1 MKFDIGAVTNTGKTR
16 NHNEDSC
23 LYISGNRQGIGCAML
38 MVADG
43 MGGLANGQMAS
54 HMLIQ
59 EMQNFWDQFIAEQ
72 QRTDLNIISAALDQ
86 VIYQVHRML
95 YEMTGDQ
102 QKSGTTLSL
111 LFIYGDTGIM
121 KQVGDS
127 RIYRI
132 YEGMIRQLTEDQTYE
147 NYLIRTGQMKETQ
160 RNPWKN
166 QALVNAIGV
175 SEELDIATKS
185 TQIRSGLGFLLAT
198 DGFYHGQ
205 PFQPEYYNWKNA
217 DMIDAQSVLNSI
229 TAMIL
234 TGPASDNLTAV
245 LVKIK

>member
-1 MKFDIGAVTNTGKTR
+1 
-16 NHNEDSC
+16 
-23 LYISGNRQGIGCAML
+23 
-38 MVADG
+38 
-43 MGGLANGQMAS
+43 MAELERFKS
-54 HMLIQ
+54 FTH
-59 EMQNFWDQFIAEQ
+59 
-72 QRTDLNIISAALDQ
+72 RVRDLVQ
-86 VIYQVHRML
+86 
-95 YEMTGDQ
+95 
-102 QKSGTTLSL
+102 SGTTLSL

-160 RNPWKN
+160 RDPWKN

-185 TQIRSGLGFLLAT
+185 TQIRIGLGFLLAT